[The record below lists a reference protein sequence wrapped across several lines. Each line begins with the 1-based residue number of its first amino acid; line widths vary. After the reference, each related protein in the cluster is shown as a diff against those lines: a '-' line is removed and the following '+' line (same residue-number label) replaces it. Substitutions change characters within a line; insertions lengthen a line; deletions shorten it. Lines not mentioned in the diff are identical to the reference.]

1 MDKDEIIKLL
11 KEIGV
16 LDENKLTRLEITP
29 MLITCIKSCGD
40 ALEENGLERDDL
52 SFMVNICGGVIE
64 KLLSNESKK
73 SAQKKLLELLKK
85 ETEGCAKAYIAYI
98 KNAKSEEDD

>member
-29 MLITCIKSCGD
+29 MLITCIKACGD

-64 KLLSNESKK
+64 KLLANKEKKEASKE
-73 SAQKKLLELLKK
+73 LLKHLKK
-85 ETEGCAKAYIAYI
+85 ETEDCAKAYIAYI
-98 KNAKSEEDD
+98 KNSKDEEDD